1 METPN
6 PALAADMKSKGID
19 VELALSV
26 LRDFN
31 AGKFDGVRPV
41 SAQSLPGVDGVSV
54 IAIGRESRRTLAF
67 RADSAFARK
76 RLGQLGVPMP
86 DSVEVHGGDSVFGRE
101 ALESIGMRLIPSTAY
116 GVLNGGSATSYAD
129 SKKNMS
135 FGEDVFS
142 AFRDGFETLA
152 PLCRGRSKGL
162 TPAYVNGD
170 GSPGMSFL
178 TLKMRSRLIAAE
190 SYRARFGT
198 AGSVSEN
205 RPFMPLYQMTSIAND
220 AEMQEAFEACAKD
233 PDLSVL
239 EVRAGM
245 RGADWMTAVQ
255 PMIAA
260 YSHSSEGKPRRIFD
274 RAFGKP
280 DSAIALPGGHGQ
292 CFRIL
297 KPVFER
303 LLESGVR
310 FAYLGNVDNIGYVP
324 DPLAI
329 ALLALSGKPAAFEFS
344 LRTPID
350 VKGGILVQT
359 SEGRRTV
366 ADIGPAIS
374 FERVMDFE
382 KSGTPILF
390 NCATGLFDLDWLVPR
405 LDEISSTLPT
415 RFSDQDK
422 DAGRYSQA
430 EQVTWEV
437 SGILPDFLALAVE
450 KKERFIAAKLLAET
464 LLTSGFG
471 SGQLP
476 EALELTS
483 RELREGLGR
492 LLRENCGLAN
502 RSGTWEPAEN

>member
-1 METPN
+1 MPN
-6 PALAADMKSKGID
+6 QALSADMRSKGID
-19 VELALSV
+19 IELALSV

-31 AGKFDGVRPV
+31 AGKFDGIRSVNV
-41 SAQSLPGVDGVSV
+41 DSLPGVDGVSV
-54 IAIGRESRRTLAF
+54 IATGKE
-67 RADSAFARK
+67 ARK
-76 RLGQLGVPMP
+76 KLVFRIATARARTRLGQLGLSMP
-86 DSVEVHGGDSVFGRE
+86 DSAETHSGDSVFDFC
-101 ALESIGMRLIPSTAY
+101 ALEEIGTRLMPATAF

-129 SKKNMS
+129 LKKNMS
-135 FGEDVFS
+135 FGEDVFD
-142 AFRDGFETLA
+142 AFRTGFDTLA

-178 TLKMRSRLIAAE
+178 MLKMRSRLIAARA
-190 SYRARFGT
+190 YRERFGDKGVMT
-198 AGSVSEN
+198 GN
-205 RPFMPLYQMTSIAND
+205 LPFMPLYQMTSIAND
-220 AEMQEAFEACAKD
+220 VEMREGFEICAHDPALTTLEKLAGTPGAE
-233 PDLSVL
+233 
-239 EVRAGM
+239 
-245 RGADWMTAVQ
+245 WMTAVQ

-260 YSHSSEGKPRRIFD
+260 YTHSSEGRPRRIFD

-280 DSAIALPGGHGQ
+280 DSSIALPGGHGQ

-297 KPVFER
+297 KSVFSR
-303 LLESGVR
+303 LRESGIR

-329 ALLALSGKPAAFEFS
+329 ALLALSGKPAAFEFA

-359 SEGRRTV
+359 REGNRTV

-374 FERVMDFE
+374 FERVMEFE

-390 NCATGLFDLDWLVPR
+390 NCATGLFDLDWIVPR
-405 LDEISSTLPT
+405 LDEIAATLPT

-422 DAGRYSQA
+422 DSGRYSQA

-437 SGILPDFLALAVE
+437 TGILPDFLAFAVE

-464 LLTSGFG
+464 LLSSGIG
-471 SGQLP
+471 TGHLP

-483 RELREGLGR
+483 RELREGLR
-492 LLRENCGLAN
+492 QLLGGTCGLVN
-502 RSGTWEPAEN
+502 RGGTWEPAEL